1 MSGLRSSSE
10 LSVIVYGGVMRPA
23 SSDCCC
29 CCDMVMLTPTEDG
42 GCSGSNGAIT
52 DEGLICGGGSPTGQ
66 PSCDATEHGRIV
78 AALNMSCCCCSSQR
92 VVGSILEEED
102 AANTGPAPPPQ
113 PEFKSQSTLPISGR
127 VRDCDLVW
135 LLLLP
140 VLFVP
145 LLRVL
150 EIIDAPP
157 PQLVVPFWLV
167 DDVES
172 ARFLPPPPPPL
183 PVTPSTAPPGDDA
196 RPSR

>member
-23 SSDCCC
+23 SIDCCLA
-29 CCDMVMLTPTEDG
+29 MLMLIPVDG
-42 GCSGSNGAIT
+42 GGGGSSGAMT

-66 PSCDATEHGRIV
+66 PSCDATDGRIV

-92 VVGSILEEED
+92 LVGSIPLEE
-102 AANTGPAPPPQ
+102 ANMGPAPQ

-127 VRDCDLVW
+127 VSDCDLVW
-135 LLLLP
+135 LLLL
-140 VLFVP
+140 LLLVP
-145 LLRVL
+145 LLRDL

-157 PQLVVPFWLV
+157 LVVVPFWLV
-167 DDVES
+167 DVES
-172 ARFLPPPPPPL
+172 PRVPPL
-183 PVTPSTAPPGDDA
+183 PPTSPAPPGDDA